1 MDSKLPDFIS
11 MKGDSA
17 IYSGDGEFIFYVPE
31 KFFDLNV
38 AFYAGEYINILGVMN
53 YSISKNGSKGKLKDF
68 IYPTRFLTKPYKIDK
83 LKDVK
88 LIATSK
94 SQDYRALRYKNG
106 DAIIVDI
113 NVPEDIKNVEDFV
126 NLFVITGNIPNTI
139 PYDKLQDYFIQN
151 IKYNG
156 NNYNICLQIFGI
168 VISELCRSTK
178 DINTPFRL
186 ANESDMT
193 NYNPISIKAL
203 AKIVSAYSSIT
214 SENIDDA
221 IMHAAMNDK
230 KVISP
235 LERVLTGE

>member
-94 SQDYRALRYKNG
+94 SQNYRALRYKNG

>member
-1 MDSKLPDFIS
+1 MASKLPDFIS

-17 IYSGDGEFIFYVPE
+17 IYSGDGEFMFYVPE
-31 KFFDLNV
+31 KFFDLKI
-38 AFYAGEYINILGVMN
+38 AFYAGEYINVLGVMN
-53 YSISKNGSKGKLKDF
+53 YSISTNNSKGKLKDF
-68 IYPTRFLTKPYKIDK
+68 VYPTRFLTKPYTVDK

-88 LIATSK
+88 LISTSK
-94 SQDYRALRYKNG
+94 EQDYRVLRYKKG

-113 NVPEDIKNVEDFV
+113 NVPEDISNVEDFI

-139 PYDKLQDYFIQN
+139 PYDKLQNYFIEN

-156 NNYNICLQIFGI
+156 NNYNICLQIFGA

-178 DINTPFRL
+178 DINVPFRL
-186 ANESDMT
+186 AKETNMN

-221 IMHAAMNDK
+221 IIHAAMNDK
-230 KVISP
+230 QVVSP

>member
-38 AFYAGEYINILGVMN
+38 AFYAGEYINVLGVMN

-193 NYNPISIKAL
+193 NYSPISIKAL